1 MKTFRQDIRF
11 LWALMRHHEK
21 YILKLRKWI
30 FYWQKQKRIHQEIR
44 MQCEISL
51 FVSQKCIKTE
61 VFKFFKI
68 WKKYKEIK
76 MVFARIDL
84 ANKNW
89 FTLLKYAFIGAND
102 TLLIGRKVE
111 SINKD
116 QSKIQNIIFPSN
128 IYK

>member
-51 FVSQKCIKTE
+51 FVSQKCINTE

-68 WKKYKEIK
+68 SKKYKEIK
-76 MVFARIDL
+76 IKKSRWCL
-84 ANKNW
+84 PEL
-89 FTLLKYAFIGAND
+89 T
-102 TLLIGRKVE
+102 
-111 SINKD
+111 
-116 QSKIQNIIFPSN
+116 FPIRPGLHYSN
-128 IYK
+128 IHLLGLMIH